1 MSHINNPS
9 SSIDSNEAALL
20 TSLEG
25 LASGT
30 GQAIVKSG
38 STTLGLVTF
47 GDLTKA
53 QADTYYYPLST
64 NPAGYLTDAPSDG
77 STYGRLNGAW
87 AVAGGGTSLWQS
99 GIYATDIISPNPA
112 TDRVVID
119 PAGTLIDDGV
129 SALQVNGFVN
139 ITGPY
144 YTVPD
149 MDGIFTATINKT
161 GKEISWK

>member
-47 GDLTKA
+47 GDLTKS
-53 QADTYYYPLST
+53 QADTYYYPAASIG
-64 NPAGYLTDAPSDG
+64 NPAGYVT
-77 STYGRLNGAW
+77 
-87 AVAGGGTSLWQS
+87 GTPWTGLGYITLASLS
-99 GIYATDIISPNPA
+99 
-112 TDRVVID
+112 
-119 PAGTLIDDGV
+119 AGTGISYDNTTGV
-129 SALQVNGFVN
+129 ITNIAPYTTPLTTKGDILGYDTAPNKIPVGSDNQVLTADSTQALGVKDRKSV
-139 ITGPY
+139 
-144 YTVPD
+144 V
-149 MDGIFTATINKT
+149 
-161 GKEISWK
+161 